1 MQEVT
6 SLTQTLPLVAAG
18 ASGLLA
24 LGAAALSAIFFFMY
38 SRLNSR
44 ATEATGQVESS
55 TKQLSRLYER
65 MYRDSMARRSL
76 EKKQDSG
83 QEQVQTLA
91 PPGNEWHATF
101 PQVERG

>member
-6 SLTQTLPLVAAG
+6 SLTQILPLAAAG
-18 ASGLLA
+18 ASFLLA

-44 ATEATGQVESS
+44 AENATGRVESS

-65 MYRDSMARRSL
+65 MYRDSLA
-76 EKKQDSG
+76 KKQNGG
-83 QEQVQTLA
+83 QEQVQT
-91 PPGNEWHATF
+91 PPGKEWCATF
-101 PQVERG
+101 PQVERA

>member
-1 MQEVT
+1 MQELT

-18 ASGLLA
+18 ASVLLA

-44 ATEATGQVESS
+44 VEEATGQVESS
-55 TKQLSRLYER
+55 TKQLSRLYEG

-76 EKKQDSG
+76 EKKQTTAG
-83 QEQVQTLA
+83 
-91 PPGNEWHATF
+91 
-101 PQVERG
+101 